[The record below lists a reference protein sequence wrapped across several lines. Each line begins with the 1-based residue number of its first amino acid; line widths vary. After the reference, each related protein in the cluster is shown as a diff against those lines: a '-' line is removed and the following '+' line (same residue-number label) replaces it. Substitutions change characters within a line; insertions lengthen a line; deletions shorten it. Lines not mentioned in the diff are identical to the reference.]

1 VYISNTK
8 YPKPVMASDWKPST
22 VLYMGS
28 QRNSKVDGIAFEN
41 DLVIHYDTDVTPMS
55 KGFNINVEKL

>member
-1 VYISNTK
+1 
-8 YPKPVMASDWKPST
+8 